1 MGESVT
7 QQHNLTIPQGTTWG
21 VAWPIV
27 DTEGRSVDLT
37 GWSARSQ
44 VRSDVRTEDVL
55 HEWSSEAGTAEL
67 DNSYVT
73 LRVAPEVST
82 DWTWRDGVYDVELTS
97 PDHVVYRV
105 AEGRISVSPEVT
117 R

>member
-1 MGESVT
+1 MT

-27 DTEGRSVDLT
+27 DTEGRPVDLT

-44 VRSDVRTEDVL
+44 VRSDVRTDRVL
-55 HEWSSEAGTAEL
+55 HEWSSANGTVEL
-67 DNSYVT
+67 DNAYVT
-73 LRVAPEVST
+73 LRVAPDTST
-82 DWTWRDGVYDVELTS
+82 AWDWTSGVYDVELTS

-105 AEGRISVSPEVT
+105 AEGRVSVSPEVT